1 MDEKVY
7 PFVEPPKS
15 AKKDKK
21 EKKAA
26 KGAEKM
32 AIDGENDML
41 ENSRIF
47 VYCIGGLS
55 HHEIC
60 SIADLQENLKA

>member
-7 PFVEPPKS
+7 PYVEPPKS

-21 EKKAA
+21 EKKPN

-32 AIDGENDML
+32 TSADGEHDML
-41 ENSRIF
+41 ENARII
-47 VYCIGGLS
+47 VYCVGGLS
-55 HHEIC
+55 HHEMC
-60 SIADLQENLKA
+60 SIADL